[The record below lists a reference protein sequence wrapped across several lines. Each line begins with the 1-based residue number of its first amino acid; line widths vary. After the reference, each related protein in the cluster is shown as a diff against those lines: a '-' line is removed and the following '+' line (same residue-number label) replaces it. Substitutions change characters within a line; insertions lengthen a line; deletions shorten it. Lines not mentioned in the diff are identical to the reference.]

1 MNSSKLHL
9 NQDLS
14 SLTVL
19 LVDDNRE
26 MRKLLRAVLNTLKV
40 GPIIEAEAATDAL
53 KVLHEMPIDLV
64 ITDLNMDPVSGLD
77 LVRMVRKGDDS
88 ANPRVPIIML
98 TGHTEY
104 QRVCEARDAGVN
116 EFLAKPISAKA
127 LYMRFASIIDNPRA
141 FIRTKTYFGPDRRR
155 QNIGPPRGIG
165 ERRKEEK
172 EKMAAAE
179 KGGSGLSQDEVE
191 KLMK

>member
-1 MNSSKLHL
+1 MPVSRERRERIGVSSNKLHL

-40 GPIIEAEAATDAL
+40 GPIIEAGAATDAL
-53 KVLHEMPIDLV
+53 RVLHEMPIDLV

-77 LVRMVRKGDDS
+77 LVRMVRKGNDS

-98 TGHTEY
+98 TGHTDIHLVE
-104 QRVCEARDAGVN
+104 EARDVGID
-116 EFLAKPISAKA
+116 EFVAKPVSTQA
-127 LYMRFASIIDNPRA
+127 LYDRIIEISDNLRP
-141 FIRTKTYFGPDRRR
+141 FVNSPNYVGPDRRR
-155 QNIGPPRGIG
+155 RERPHAGNERRQRAPKPEPRG
-165 ERRKEEK
+165 K
-172 EKMAAAE
+172 
-179 KGGSGLSQDEVE
+179 
-191 KLMK
+191 

>member
-1 MNSSKLHL
+1 MPVSRERRERIGVNSSKLHL

-98 TGHTEY
+98 TGHTDLHLVE
-104 QRVCEARDAGVN
+104 EARDVGID
-116 EFLAKPISAKA
+116 EFVAKPISIQA
-127 LYMRFASIIDNPRA
+127 LYDRIIEISNNLRP
-141 FIRTKTYFGPDRRR
+141 FINSQNYVGPDRRR
-155 QNIGPPRGIG
+155 RVRPHGGG
-165 ERRKEEK
+165 ERRQQGPKPEPRGK
-172 EKMAAAE
+172 
-179 KGGSGLSQDEVE
+179 
-191 KLMK
+191 